1 MMKEMMS
8 EVLLIA
14 TIGRKR
20 LVLQLVIVDELG
32 FIDVES
38 IIRMGVGCT
47 ASILRYDI
55 SDGTII
61 ERKDILPVLRFKQ
74 WFAPSP

>member
-1 MMKEMMS
+1 MMS

-55 SDGTII
+55 SD
-61 ERKDILPVLRFKQ
+61 V
-74 WFAPSP
+74 

>member
-14 TIGRKR
+14 TISRKR

-38 IIRMGVGCT
+38 IIRMGVYLSARRALSREWWKT
-47 ASILRYDI
+47 TDSL
-55 SDGTII
+55 
-61 ERKDILPVLRFKQ
+61 
-74 WFAPSP
+74 